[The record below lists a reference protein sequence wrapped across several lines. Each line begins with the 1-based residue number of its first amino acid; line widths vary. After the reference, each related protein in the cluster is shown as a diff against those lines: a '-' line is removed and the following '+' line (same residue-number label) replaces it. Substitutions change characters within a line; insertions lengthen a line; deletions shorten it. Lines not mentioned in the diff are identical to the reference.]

1 MKIKVIDIEWDTDG
15 DEEVLAALPTEIVVD
30 FADID
35 WLDGTPD
42 DVTEDNSSDIADYL
56 SDQYGFCVN
65 SFDYQTIQ

>member
-42 DVTEDNSSDIADYL
+42 DVTEENSNDIADYL

-65 SFDYQTIQ
+65 GFDYQTL

>member
-1 MKIKVIDIEWDTDG
+1 MQIKVIDIDWDTDG

-35 WLDGTPD
+35 WLDGIPD
-42 DVTEDNSSDIADYL
+42 DVTEENSNDIADYL

-65 SFDYQTIQ
+65 SFDYKTL